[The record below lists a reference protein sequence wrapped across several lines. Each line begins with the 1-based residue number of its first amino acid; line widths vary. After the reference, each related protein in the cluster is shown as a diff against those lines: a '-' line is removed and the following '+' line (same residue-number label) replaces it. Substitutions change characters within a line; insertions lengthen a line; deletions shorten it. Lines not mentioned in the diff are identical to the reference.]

1 MPRRCLNLQR
11 MYTFRQI
18 SNISRTNSQNVHVP
32 HLVLQLFCPIHW
44 SQVLS
49 QEWRCSW
56 SSAASDVP
64 TTSDWSS
71 NILPPKVRLISKVL
85 RYMMCE
91 YVWLCRSQCFCF
103 YSQQFEPVKRDPKTY
118 GQFYSGDAYIVL
130 KVRFCYGQDICGQ
143 LRISHLK
150 KKSKLFL
157 FAPRILEL
165 TSYFGGIFHYSGNN
179 HWKLTIVM
187 VTTLSPLAEDEVVVM
202 IICGVDSDDKVGI
215 MPFQDVCELSKG
227 LYRLANWGQNKMT
240 AILLTAFPNSFLSM
254 KIFHFM

>member
-1 MPRRCLNLQR
+1 

-18 SNISRTNSQNVHVP
+18 SNISRTNSQNVHLP
-32 HLVLQLFCPIHW
+32 YLVLQLFCPIHW

-64 TTSDWSS
+64 TTSDWSTI
-71 NILPPKVRLISKVL
+71 ILPPKVRLILKVL
-85 RYMMCE
+85 RYKMCE

-103 YSQQFEPVKRDPKTY
+103 YFQQFEPVKRDPKTY

-130 KVRFCYGQDICGQ
+130 KVRFCYGQDIWHVAQ

-165 TSYFGGIFHYSGNN
+165 TSYFGEFSTIQEIIIENWVSSWWQLCR
-179 HWKLTIVM
+179 HWRKMKLSLWSSAVST
-187 VTTLSPLAEDEVVVM
+187 VTTKLAL
-202 IICGVDSDDKVGI
+202 CH
-215 MPFQDVCELSKG
+215 F
-227 LYRLANWGQNKMT
+227 KMYMNYHRVYT
-240 AILLTAFPNSFLSM
+240 D
-254 KIFHFM
+254 